1 MYVPKNSEIDV
12 MAFEPLTDVNGVV
25 QSEIA
30 QRAAFKSFIEQDSYL
45 KSRRG
50 YYTEKYAAES
60 PWFSQVD
67 IRILQDFNF
76 KVGGKTNTV
85 QFSLDIINAGNMIS
99 SKWGVR
105 KYASA
110 SGYFQPI
117 SYLGGGKYQF
127 DPSLKETF
135 IASPDLPSRWQMQ
148 FGLRYIF

>member
-1 MYVPKNSEIDV
+1 MYGQ
-12 MAFEPLTDVNGVV
+12 L
-25 QSEIA
+25 
-30 QRAAFKSFIEQDSYL
+30 
-45 KSRRG
+45 
-50 YYTEKYAAES
+50 
-60 PWFSQVD
+60 D
-67 IRILQDFNF
+67 IRILQDLVIVP
-76 KVGGKTNTV
+76 KSKKTI
-85 QFSLDIINAGNMIS
+85 QLSLDFINIGNFFNS
-99 SKWGVR
+99 DWGVR